1 MNVELKERIE
11 MINRGEVPEGYK
23 KTRVGIIPEDW
34 EVKGFDK
41 LFNFSGGYPL
51 PREKLGDEGVCYLH
65 YGDIHTGKK
74 SFININKEWKT
85 IPKTDLDAEKIST
98 SYYLNDADIVF
109 ADASEDYEGIGKSI
123 TIINETK
130 LPFIAGL
137 HTIIAKDKTDLV
149 YRDYKRYFMLNHNV
163 RKQFMFYATGIS
175 VLGISMNNIKKI
187 IVSLPSKKEQ
197 QKIAQILSTWDE
209 AIELKEK
216 LIEGKQEQKRGL
228 MQKLLTGNVRL
239 PGFEG
244 EWEEVRLGEVLTFK
258 KKEAVKNPQ
267 DYYLLTVKLHLEGIE
282 ATDNRP
288 NKTKQGRPYYIREPG
303 ELLIGRQNFHNGGI
317 GIVPDSMVNYV
328 ASNAISTLESKNNN
342 IKFYYYYLSNS
353 NFYRKIDHMIGGT
366 GQKEISESMMKKL
379 KLKIPCSLQEQ
390 KAIVDILSTA
400 DKEIELLTQELELLK
415 LQKKGLMQLL
425 LTGIVRVPIE

>member
-1 MNVELKERIE
+1 MPYNSTLSVSIVISFTDSL
-11 MINRGEVPEGYK
+11 YY
-23 KTRVGIIPEDW
+23 
-34 EVKGFDK
+34 F
-41 LFNFSGGYPL
+41 
-51 PREKLGDEGVCYLH
+51 LH

-216 LIEGKQEQKRGL
+216 LIEEKQEQKRGL
-228 MQKLLTGNVRL
+228 MQKLLTGNFRL

-244 EWEEVRLGEVLTFK
+244 EWEEVRLKQLLNYEQPNNYITNNIIDYQEGKIPVLTANKSFILGSTLDKKGICEKVPVIIFDDFTTDTKYVDFPFK
-258 KKEAVKNPQ
+258 IKSSAIKILREKSNYVDLRFIYERVQLIKYPLGAHK
-267 DYYLLTVKLHLEGIE
+267 
-282 ATDNRP
+282 R
-288 NKTKQGRPYYIREPG
+288 YYISEY
-303 ELLIGRQNFHNGGI
+303 Q
-317 GIVPDSMVNYV
+317 
-328 ASNAISTLESKNNN
+328 
-342 IKFYYYYLSNS
+342 YY
-353 NFYRKIDHMIGGT
+353 KINLPSI
-366 GQKEISESMMKKL
+366 
-379 KLKIPCSLQEQ
+379 QEQ
-390 KAIVDILSTA
+390 KAIADILSTA

-425 LTGIVRVPIE
+425 LTGMVRVPIE